1 MTWASLTRDIEMQR
15 DKAQCEA
22 SNENYDIAWAQDNEK
37 VHSLLTTFMMWASL
51 TRDVEMQ
58 RDKELWEVWAHDDE
72 KLNSMLLKFMTLAS
86 LARGVEMQRDKQTCD
101 ASNENYNVAWAQ
113 DDEKVHSLLTNFM
126 TWASLTRDVEMQ
138 RDKQLCEASN
148 ENILMP
154 WDVQFCAGDL
164 KLVHRTEPMLGHGDY
179 RFEPEHKPAMSGK
192 DTKNIK
198 SRFGLPRE
206 KVRKFMSLLK
216 PRPMHW
222 RTTPPETYV

>member
-86 LARGVEMQRDKQTCD
+86 LARGVEMQRGGYSCYSYDLFHCNLN
-101 ASNENYNVAWAQ
+101 ARVEPC
-113 DDEKVHSLLTNFM
+113 SLNKTLHN
-126 TWASLTRDVEMQ
+126 R
-138 RDKQLCEASN
+138 
-148 ENILMP
+148 
-154 WDVQFCAGDL
+154 
-164 KLVHRTEPMLGHGDY
+164 
-179 RFEPEHKPAMSGK
+179 
-192 DTKNIK
+192 
-198 SRFGLPRE
+198 
-206 KVRKFMSLLK
+206 
-216 PRPMHW
+216 
-222 RTTPPETYV
+222 